1 MTLRRQ
7 CRLSLSLCSIC
18 HILCDPVS
26 KIKTTLHWTHHEC
39 FGRQRGSE
47 KREIEQSP
55 MKKKF
60 RDSTISRENLD
71 EVIANGVKLA
81 LKEKQSTL
89 NSVVNSAVRDAM
101 DSMLIPALRELR
113 EDMQATNK
121 SVKELREEFEAIV
134 TTAKQTRDR
143 VDSIQADAHEDR
155 RTVTDLR
162 NKLERLTEKMTDIED
177 RGRRNNVR
185 LVGLPEGTEGT
196 NAASFLRV
204 NLSKWIPSLRG
215 RDIEIDR
222 AHRVYDG
229 GRGSDRPR
237 TLIFRVLRWHDRS
250 KILKGARQAYPVKC
264 AQDNVTLLFFPD
276 FSPATAIRRK
286 AFNPVLKKMTAL
298 GLQPFL
304 IYPAVIKLRHKGEK
318 RSYDSPQKAEDFI
331 SSLSQQQTYADA
343 LRGGGGG
350 TAAAVSPARREGLVG
365 QDGGGPSC
373 PGGDGGR
380 MDMDTC

>member
-1 MTLRRQ
+1 MSASADKGDR
-7 CRLSLSLCSIC
+7 
-18 HILCDPVS
+18 
-26 KIKTTLHWTHHEC
+26 
-39 FGRQRGSE
+39 

-71 EVIANGVKLA
+71 DAIANSVKLA
-81 LKEKQSTL
+81 LKEQQSTL

-113 EDMQATNK
+113 EDIQATNK

-143 VDSIQADAHEDR
+143 VDSVQADAREDR
-155 RTVTDLR
+155 RAVTDLR

-177 RGRRNNVR
+177 RGRRNNVC
-185 LVGLPEGTEGT
+185 LVGLPEGAEGT
-196 NAASFLRV
+196 NAAGFLRV

-215 RDIEIDR
+215 HDIEIDR

-229 GRGSDRPR
+229 GRGSDRPH

-250 KILKGARQAYPVKC
+250 EILKGARQAYPVKC
-264 AQDNVTLLFFPD
+264 TQDNVTLLFFPD

-304 IYPAVIKLRHKGEK
+304 IYPAVIKLWHKGEQK
-318 RSYDSPQKAEDFI
+318 SFDSPQKTEDFI

-350 TAAAVSPARREGLVG
+350 TAAAVSLAWREEL
-365 QDGGGPSC
+365 DGRDGHGPSC